1 MTINRID
8 HLYRSILLSKYFVKG
23 WGKPE
28 NFKQLF
34 EFRKRVCNRESCYK
48 LVSKD
53 YPVTVHKKEETNEY
67 KLLEGHFVSPFGQYL
82 PDLVPEESKTAFF
95 QVLIPKSWDVDSS
108 GFRPMVL
115 HMAGTGD
122 HYFWRRRNLIAK
134 PLLKESNIGS
144 IILENPFYGTRKPES
159 QVYMLSLIMLGNYI
173 QTESETMTITCAYKP
188 RDNEIS
194 SPSNSQS
201 NSGAVPW
208 DLLEDQYNREHTF
221 RDEIE
226 KMMTIIDGEAYKAGE
241 HFARTYPS
249 SLLNMGAM
257 SSSNNTSTHLEDV
270 MTSQERDNLL
280 TKIQIKLGH
289 LTDRSAI
296 SKPASKLLPCR
307 YRLSCQL
314 HRVSISLQMAS
325 LAATNWPKPLVLVPW
340 SVEWG
345 SNWPKPLVLV
355 PCLSWS
361 TASGVFTEGVL
372 SGAVPWDLLEDQYNR
387 EHTFRDEIEKMMTII
402 DGEAYKAG
410 EHFARTYPS
419 SLLNMGAMSSS
430 NNTSTHLEDVMT
442 SQERDNLLTKIQIKL
457 GHLTDRSAISKPAL
471 DVKVRQGFHFMRG
484 IMNQCT
490 HLANFST
497 PIDTSLIIAVCARD
511 DGYVPQEGV
520 MDLRD
525 IWPGCEVRYVEGGHV
540 LAFLLH
546 QQDFRN
552 AIRDAFNRARLKM
565 NQKPQLKQV
574 L

>member
-159 QVYMLSLIMLGNYI
+159 QVRSILHNVSDIFVMGGCLILEALVLFHWCEREGFGPLGVTGLS
-173 QTESETMTITCAYKP
+173 
-188 RDNEIS
+188 
-194 SPSNSQS
+194 
-201 NSGAVPW
+201 
-208 DLLEDQYNREHTF
+208 
-221 RDEIE
+221 
-226 KMMTIIDGEAYKAGE
+226 
-241 HFARTYPS
+241 
-249 SLLNMGAM
+249 MG
-257 SSSNNTSTHLEDV
+257 
-270 MTSQERDNLL
+270 
-280 TKIQIKLGH
+280 GH
-289 LTDRSAI
+289 
-296 SKPASKLLPCR
+296 
-307 YRLSCQL
+307 
-314 HRVSISLQMAS
+314 MAS
-325 LAATNWPKPLVLVPW
+325 LAAT
-340 SVEWG
+340 
-345 SNWPKPLVLV
+345 NWPKPLVLV

>member
-159 QVYMLSLIMLGNYI
+159 QV
-173 QTESETMTITCAYKP
+173 
-188 RDNEIS
+188 S

-296 SKPASKLLPCR
+296 SKPVFLEAAKFNSKTPFER
-307 YRLSCQL
+307 IKYRINNFREPFLRNKKTRES
-314 HRVSISLQMAS
+314 SMAS
-325 LAATNWPKPLVLVPW
+325 LAATNWPKPLVLVP
-340 SVEWG
+340 
-345 SNWPKPLVLV
+345 
-355 PCLSWS
+355 CLSWS
-361 TASGVFTEGVL
+361 TASASGVFTEGVL

-546 QQDFRN
+546 QQDFR
-552 AIRDAFNRARLKM
+552 
-565 NQKPQLKQV
+565 
-574 L
+574 